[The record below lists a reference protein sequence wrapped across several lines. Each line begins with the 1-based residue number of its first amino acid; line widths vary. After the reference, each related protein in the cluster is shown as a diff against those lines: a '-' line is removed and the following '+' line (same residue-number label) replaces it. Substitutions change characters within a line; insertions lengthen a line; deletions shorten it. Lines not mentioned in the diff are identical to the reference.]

1 MHVGKNPSKQHSQ
14 RSKMPFVTSPVL
26 AHFNVNYETLLS
38 ADSSSYGL
46 GAILLQKAPNEDF
59 RPVAYISRA
68 LTPTESRYSQ
78 IEKEALVFYVGM

>member
-1 MHVGKNPSKQHSQ
+1 
-14 RSKMPFVTSPVL
+14 MPFVTSPVL